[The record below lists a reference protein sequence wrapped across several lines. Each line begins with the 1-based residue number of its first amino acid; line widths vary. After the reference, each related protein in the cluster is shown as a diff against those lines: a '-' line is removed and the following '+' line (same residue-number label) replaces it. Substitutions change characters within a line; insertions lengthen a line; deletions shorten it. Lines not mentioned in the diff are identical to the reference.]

1 MIVLKKRNLAILLII
16 ALCSG
21 LIFMAAGNQVYGIVT
36 DRIGLSAAE
45 YEDYQRIKKNYGQ
58 LDELQQLIEQKYY
71 IPVDGS
77 KLYEG
82 LYKGLFAGIGDPYS
96 SYLTKQEY
104 EDLMIATSGEY
115 EGIGVT
121 IAPDKQGYIT
131 VVAPIDDTPAFKA
144 GIKPEDKIIAVD
156 GVEYNGESIDAAA
169 SAMRGEGGTT
179 VKIKILRG
187 EDSKELEIIR
197 AKITMN
203 TVKGEMINDSIGYIR
218 ISSFE
223 KRTADDFSE
232 ALRNMEIGG
241 AKGLIIDLRDNPG
254 GLVDVSVEIADTLL
268 PEAVITYTEDRK
280 GNKNYYKSDGAATSI
295 PYVLL
300 INGGSASASEIVAGA
315 VKSNEAGK
323 IVGTTSYG
331 KGIIQEIVQLSS
343 GDATKLTVM
352 QYFAPHGEQI
362 HEKGVEP
369 DYVVELKDEDFTDGI
384 LLKENDRQL
393 QKAMELLTNQ

>member
-21 LIFMAAGNQVYGIVT
+21 LIVMAAYDQVYGIVT
-36 DRIGLSAAE
+36 DQIRLSAAE
-45 YEDYQRIKKNYGQ
+45 YEDYKRIKNNYGQ

-71 IPVDGS
+71 IPVDS
-77 KLYEG
+77 NKLYEG

-96 SYLTKQEY
+96 AYLTKREY

-121 IAPDKQGYIT
+121 IAPDKQGYIN

-156 GVEYNGESIDAAA
+156 NVEYNGESIDAAA
-169 SAMRGEGGTT
+169 AAMRGEGGTT
-179 VKIKILRG
+179 VTVKILRG
-187 EDSKELEIIR
+187 DETRELEITR

-203 TVKGEMINDSIGYIR
+203 TVKGEMINESIGYIR

-223 KRTADDFSE
+223 KHTAEDFNQ
-232 ALRNMEIGG
+232 ALRDLEIGG
-241 AKGLIIDLRDNPG
+241 AKGLVIDLRDNPG
-254 GLVDVSVEIADTLL
+254 GLVDVSVQIADALL
-268 PEAVITYTEDRK
+268 PEGIITYTEDRN
-280 GNKNYYKSDGAATSI
+280 GNKNYHKSDAVATKI
-295 PYVLL
+295 PYVVL

-315 VKSNEAGK
+315 IKGNETGM

-331 KGIIQEIVQLSS
+331 KGIIQEIVPLSS
-343 GDATKLTVM
+343 GDATKLTIM
-352 QYFAPHGEQI
+352 QYFAPEGEQI

-384 LLKENDRQL
+384 LTREKDRQL
-393 QKAMELLTNQ
+393 QKAIELLAN

>member
-21 LIFMAAGNQVYGIVT
+21 LVMMAAYDQVYGIVT
-36 DRIGLSAAE
+36 DQIRLSAAE
-45 YEDYQRIKKNYGQ
+45 YEDYKRLKNNYGQ

-71 IPVDGS
+71 IPVDS
-77 KLYEG
+77 NKLYEG

-96 SYLTKQEY
+96 AYLTKREY

-121 IAPDKQGYIT
+121 IAPDKQGYIN

-169 SAMRGEGGTT
+169 AAMRGEGGTT
-179 VKIKILRG
+179 VTVRILRG
-187 EDSKELEIIR
+187 NETKELEITR

-203 TVKGEMINDSIGYIR
+203 TVKGEMINESIGYIR

-223 KRTADDFSE
+223 KHTAEDFNQ
-232 ALRNMEIGG
+232 ALRNLEIGG
-241 AKGLIIDLRDNPG
+241 AKGLVIDLRDNPG
-254 GLVDVSVEIADTLL
+254 GLVDVSVKIADALL
-268 PEAVITYTEDRK
+268 PEGIITYTEDRN
-280 GNKNYYKSDGAATSI
+280 GNKNYHKSDAATTKI

-315 VKSNEAGK
+315 IKGNESGM

-331 KGIIQEIVQLSS
+331 KGIIQEIVPLSS
-343 GDATKLTVM
+343 GDATKLTIM
-352 QYFAPHGEQI
+352 QYFAPEGQQI

-384 LLKENDRQL
+384 LTREKDRQL
-393 QKAMELLTNQ
+393 QKAIELLAN